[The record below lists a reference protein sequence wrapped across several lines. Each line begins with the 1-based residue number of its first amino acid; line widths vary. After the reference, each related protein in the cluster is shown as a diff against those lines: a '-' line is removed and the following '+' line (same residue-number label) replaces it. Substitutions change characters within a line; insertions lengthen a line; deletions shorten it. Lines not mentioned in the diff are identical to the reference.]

1 MSTPS
6 TPRRPDTPETAGATP
21 VQRSGSSSPATPTT
35 ATSRTTTGPAGDGRG
50 DEFPRTLDEARTD
63 IELTRQELGD
73 TARELAHRLNVG
85 DRAREEFHTRSEVLL
100 RLMRANPAFL
110 SAAGA
115 AVALLLGG
123 LVTWRLKR

>member
-6 TPRRPDTPETAGATP
+6 TPRRPDAAETAGATP
-21 VQRSGSSSPATPTT
+21 VPRSGSETPATAATPT
-35 ATSRTTTGPAGDGRG
+35 GPDGHGRK

-63 IELTRQELGD
+63 IELTRRELGD

-85 DRAREEFHTRSEVLL
+85 DRARHEFHTRSEVLL
-100 RLMRANPAFL
+100 RLMRANPAFV

-115 AVALLLGG
+115 AVTLLLGG
-123 LVTWRLKR
+123 LVTWRLRR

>member
-6 TPRRPDTPETAGATP
+6 TPRRPDAAETAGATP
-21 VQRSGSSSPATPTT
+21 VPRSGSDTPAT
-35 ATSRTTTGPAGDGRG
+35 AGTSPSPDGHGRA

-85 DRAREEFHTRSEVLL
+85 DRARHEFHTRSEWLL
-100 RLMRANPAFL
+100 RLLRANPAFV

-123 LVTWRLKR
+123 LVTWRLRR

>member
-6 TPRRPDTPETAGATP
+6 TPRRPDAAETAGATP
-21 VQRSGSSSPATPTT
+21 VPRSGSDTPATAGP
-35 ATSRTTTGPAGDGRG
+35 STGSDGHGRA

-73 TARELAHRLNVG
+73 TARELAQRLNVG
-85 DRAREEFHTRSEVLL
+85 DRARHEFHTRSEVLL
-100 RLMRANPAFL
+100 RLMRANPAFV

-123 LVTWRLKR
+123 LVTWRLRR